1 MLGKL
6 PESLGHALP
15 GKAFSKAPGRDE
27 LAEAVRERAL
37 ASGVLIGTY
46 ERDNTVK
53 LRDPQAAAIDTAAAA
68 R

>member
-1 MLGKL
+1 
-6 PESLGHALP
+6 
-15 GKAFSKAPGRDE
+15 

-53 LRDPQAAAIDTAAAA
+53 LRNPQTAAMDTAAAA
-68 R
+68 Q